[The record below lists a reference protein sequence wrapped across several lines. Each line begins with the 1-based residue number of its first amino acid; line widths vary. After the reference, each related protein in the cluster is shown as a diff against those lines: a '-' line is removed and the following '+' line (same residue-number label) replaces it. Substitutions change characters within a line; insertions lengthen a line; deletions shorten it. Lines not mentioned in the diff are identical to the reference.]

1 MWNLMK
7 ARPSPAMI
15 VALIALFVSLG
26 GTAIAAVVIT
36 SNSQVAQN
44 TISGH
49 HPPPGKHPN
58 IISGSV
64 NGQDLSAKL
73 KSSLGPHC
81 PAGLQRAADLCFEPS
96 LRPAA
101 TLPDALKTCASAQRR
116 LPSDAELALVF
127 DHSGAPQQFQWV
139 ATHATDIADT
149 TTYTKGSAM
158 REDDSRTLILSA
170 FDATGVTW
178 AYRCVISAIG

>member
-1 MWNLMK
+1 MRRIRL
-7 ARPSPAMI
+7 RPSPAI
-15 VALIALFVSLG
+15 VIACIALFVALG
-26 GTAIAAVVIT
+26 GTAMAAVVIT
-36 SNSQVAQN
+36 NNNQVARN

-49 HPPPGKHPN
+49 NPPSGKHAN
-58 IISGSV
+58 IIGGSV
-64 NGQDLSAKL
+64 SGQDLSANVKT
-73 KSSLGPHC
+73 SLGPHC
-81 PAGLQRAADLCFEPS
+81 PAGLQRAADICFETS
-96 LRPAA
+96 LRPDA
-101 TLPDALKTCASAQRR
+101 TLPDALKTCAGAQRR

-139 ATHATDIADT
+139 ATHATDIAGS

-178 AYRCVISAIG
+178 GYRCVTSAIG